1 MCFAFFHLVKSRAC
15 LFFGDSLKEKKIP
28 GTQGFGYCVGHCSRA
43 TKKDT
48 LLRAFHAENCFSG
61 SLGSQELCC
70 LPAFGTYCILD
81 SAYFKLG
88 TDSKGVLPSPD
99 LVKIL
104 T

>member
-15 LFFGDSLKEKKIP
+15 LFFGDSLKKKQSP
-28 GTQGFGYCVGHCSRA
+28 EHRGLVTASRA

-48 LLRAFHAENCFSG
+48 LLLREFHAENYFSG

-70 LPAFGTYCILD
+70 LPAFGTYYILD
-81 SAYFKLG
+81 PAYFKLG
-88 TDSKGVLPSPD
+88 TDSKGVWPD
-99 LVKIL
+99 FVKIL